1 MTPDA
6 IPRDRLTLWVNGR
19 EVSVIADPHDRL
31 SHILRDRLGLTGLK
45 EGCCEGECGACTVL
59 VDDHPVASC
68 LMLGFQ
74 AEGVRITTIEGLT
87 QGGGLSGLQQAFL
100 TYGAVQCGYC
110 TPGMVM
116 AAEGHL
122 RANPDGGHPDG
133 DRAAIRH
140 ALAGNICRCTGFALI
155 VDAVESEAE
164 RRLADLSNGAEAG
177 A

>member
-1 MTPDA
+1 MTFSQARHPTKTRK
-6 IPRDRLTLWVNGR
+6 INGT
-19 EVSVIADPHDRL
+19 ETPH
-31 SHILRDRLGLTGLK
+31 T
-45 EGCCEGECGACTVL
+45 
-59 VDDHPVASC
+59 
-68 LMLGFQ
+68 
-74 AEGVRITTIEGLT
+74 
-87 QGGGLSGLQQAFL
+87 AFL

-122 RANPDGGHPDG
+122 RANPDG